1 MTDPA
6 EIEAAAN
13 RILSKIN
20 VNKVRDIK
28 HMRLIFKKKY
38 QTSTKQDKIL
48 DKMINTVFPGKQ
60 RYKRSKAGMPIIPT
74 GHYVPPEYYK
84 PIELKKTGQVIRQA
98 KNDII
103 IGGKKYRKGMFIPIY
118 REKAKK

>member
-13 RILSKIN
+13 RILNKIN

-28 HMRLIFKKKY
+28 HMRMIFKRDHRV
-38 QTSTKQDKIL
+38 SVKQDVIL
-48 DKMINTVFPGKQ
+48 DKMIDTVFPGKQ
-60 RYKRSKAGMPIIPT
+60 KYHKSKAGMPIIQT
-74 GHYVPPEYYK
+74 GNYVPPEYYR
-84 PIELKKTGQVIRQA
+84 PIELKKTGQVIRQT
-98 KNDII
+98 KCDII

-118 REKAKK
+118 KEKVLG